1 MLFKW
6 GTVSRINIKIL
17 SSQIYKIH
25 SDHQESLN
33 ILLHENVIILKRSLF
48 LFPKSKLWKMWALA
62 EGLEKSKPWRLCVLL
77 LPRTVPPCRECHPR
91 GQMAW
96 YMFMAWTSSHQ
107 VKKKKKKS
115 NWKCPWY
122 FYPQKSKAE
131 PPLLMAFSIRRIM
144 SPIFQKWQWWSCKRL
159 TVPSDSQVNKGR
171 SLYEKG

>member
-33 ILLHENVIILKRSLF
+33 ILLNENVIILKRSLF

-107 VKKKKKKS
+107 VKKKKRAIENVLDIFILK
-115 NWKCPWY
+115 N
-122 FYPQKSKAE
+122 QK
-131 PPLLMAFSIRRIM
+131 LDRHFSW
-144 SPIFQKWQWWSCKRL
+144 PFPFGELW
-159 TVPSDSQVNKGR
+159 VPFFRSDSGEAVNGSQFPLTAR
-171 SLYEKG
+171 